1 MTAKAKGETSIA
13 ILTRRLPFK
22 YSGTLPKSENE

>member
-1 MTAKAKGETSIA
+1 MQIA
-13 ILTRRLPFK
+13 VLTKRLPFK